1 MNDHQRQLLDRL
13 NRAAGGEITWT
24 YFGGGL
30 PVQGDG
36 STPDGDKVYF
46 RFRHNCAQLYVGG
59 DRLDETRLY
68 AELEDIYTGPDGEPE
83 DLKGVFDSDDEAV
96 EVVERLRAELKPL
109 SQWPDGTRVD
119 RMSRALRA
127 LVEHLA
133 KKEEQR

>member
-13 NRAAGGEITWT
+13 NEAAGGEIIWT

-36 STPDGDKVYF
+36 RTPGGDEVYF

-59 DRLDETRLY
+59 IDRRETKLY
-68 AELEDIYTGPDGEPE
+68 SELEDIYTRPDGELD

-96 EVVERLRAELKPL
+96 ELVERLRAGLKPL
-109 SQWPDGTRVD
+109 SEWPDGTRVV
-119 RMSRALRA
+119 RTSAYLRA
-127 LVEHLA
+127 LVEHLR
-133 KKEEQR
+133 KDQS